1 MRQSRAVRKGRVAT
15 TASPDRWSLPRHPR
29 RETRHQR
36 APPPQSRG
44 CGRNPSHS
52 STEAIAVAATASVYV
67 DAVREAGLPQRRAVR
82 SHPLRLR
89 RLSPRV
95 RRRRSVGTQEG
106 ARPRL
111 PRQHRRRCSKS
122 ELLCPAEGSLALD
135 EFRFI
140 SVWRPHAIELL
151 FCRLHASQ
159 HASSGCMLSMDPWY
173 ATTQDTSRDTK
184 VQAQEVGHA
193 VIILTC

>member
-1 MRQSRAVRKGRVAT
+1 MILFTYIYYGRSSSRSSARARAEDAATNSLKVNDETSAVTQSRETLRARQLSALQSILQKMRTTALLSLLSLWTEMTAVRAGI
-15 TASPDRWSLPRHPR
+15 L
-29 RETRHQR
+29 
-36 APPPQSRG
+36 
-44 CGRNPSHS
+44 
-52 STEAIAVAATASVYV
+52 IAVAATASVYV

-140 SVWRPHAIELL
+140 SVWRPHAI
-151 FCRLHASQ
+151 
-159 HASSGCMLSMDPWY
+159 
-173 ATTQDTSRDTK
+173 
-184 VQAQEVGHA
+184 
-193 VIILTC
+193 